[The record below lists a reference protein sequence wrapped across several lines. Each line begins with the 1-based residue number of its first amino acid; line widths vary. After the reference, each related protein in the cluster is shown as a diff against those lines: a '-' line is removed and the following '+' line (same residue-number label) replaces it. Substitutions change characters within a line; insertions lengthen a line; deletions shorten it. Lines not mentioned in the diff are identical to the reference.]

1 MTTEIS
7 YVGQETVFKSY
18 SAMRNA
24 IFNSD
29 FATIKHNPQP
39 PTQSREKASK
49 PKAVAKPISFKD
61 DQDTLLAIQN
71 NSTIMHFVINCKG
84 HKDLLAFIYSESCDY
99 INFVIKNPNGYPLI
113 LTRIP
118 TDDTYIFTRA
128 INCVFDFPIRDMLT
142 KDVTYAK
149 KNIYNII
156 YKKNDLETQLSN
168 VQFIYELY
176 DADNS
181 INTSYALQNIRICPL
196 NVINNLFKLLRPE
209 IKLTDETQYING
221 FKSLNV
227 LVLRYVADINSLIMF
242 NNKASGKHTF
252 KIELTQYEM
261 KFTSSTIRQNITNEI
276 ATASNS
282 IIWNT
287 TGYNEEYIMLPFENM
302 FKASFNKIYT
312 CAERVYY
319 IFGTFLGI
327 YVLIKFISPIMIKE
341 KPNSTILNQ
350 IFDGKN
356 QFYECY
362 YCVSK
367 HGN

>member
-1 MTTEIS
+1 MTSEIT

-24 IFNSD
+24 IFNND
-29 FATIKHNPQP
+29 FATIKRNPQP
-39 PTQSREKASK
+39 PPQAREKTSK
-49 PKAVAKPISFKD
+49 PKAVVKPVSFKED
-61 DQDTLLAIQN
+61 PDTLLAIQN

-84 HKDLLAFIYSESCDY
+84 HKDLLAFIYIEAGDY

-118 TDDTYIFTRA
+118 TDDTYIYTRA
-128 INCVFDFPIRDMLT
+128 KNCVFDFPIRDMLT
-142 KDVTYAK
+142 KRITYAK

-156 YKKNDLETQLSN
+156 YKKNDLETQLTN
-168 VQFIYELY
+168 VQFIYELF

-181 INTSYALQNIRICPL
+181 INTSYTLQNIKISPL
-196 NVINNLFKLLRPE
+196 NVINNLFKLPRPE

-221 FKSLNV
+221 FKALNV
-227 LVLRYVADINSLIMF
+227 LVLRHVVDINSLIIF
-242 NNKASGKHTF
+242 NNKASGKHAF

-261 KFTSSTIRQNITNEI
+261 KFTSSTIRQNTAQEI

-287 TGYNEEYIMLPFENM
+287 SGYNEEYLMLPFENM
-302 FKASFNKIYT
+302 FKANFNKVYT
-312 CAERVYY
+312 YADRVYY
-319 IFGTFLGI
+319 IFGAFLGV
-327 YVLIKFISPIMIKE
+327 YVLIKFISPILIKE
-341 KPNSTILNQ
+341 RPNSTVLNQ
-350 IFDGKN
+350 IFDGKH

-367 HGN
+367 HSN